1 MRTYC
6 VTKPSHTLIYG
17 IHPTIQVE
25 KTKPS
30 VTLEEIQ
37 VATIMNGT

>member
-6 VTKPSHTLIYG
+6 VTKPSRTLIDG
-17 IHPTIQVE
+17 IHSTIQVE

-30 VTLEEIQ
+30 VTSEKIQ